1 MSISNID
8 PFDAATEAGDRKPV
22 YYGRMEVT
30 ASFIAMLKGQA
41 PQAFNEHLH
50 DPDTRRTQV
59 HLICN
64 PIDAMNLTQLI
75 ERKLIADFGAW
86 PKIVWP
92 SLRDLGLKNV
102 RDLNGKWAK
111 VEIVETGRTYESK
124 RGETQKETTFRFA
137 GLYATAQE
145 CTAAYVADGGKAAAH
160 DDNLAMQID
169 MGPGGG
175 SNGAAT
181 NGNAER
187 ETAKAFLQALVKQA
201 GGDKSKLAASIAQMP
216 MIAKYFTADSPE
228 VVAMLAGVN

>member
-22 YYGRMEVT
+22 YFGRMEVT
-30 ASFIAMLKGQA
+30 ASFIAMIKGQA

-50 DPDTRRTQV
+50 DADTRRTQV

-64 PIDAMNLTQLI
+64 PIDAMGLTQLI

-137 GLYATAQE
+137 ALYDTAAE
-145 CTAAYVADGGKAAAH
+145 ATAAYLADGGKAPAAH
-160 DDNLAMQID
+160 EDDPAMAVD
-169 MGPGGG
+169 MGHGAGT
-175 SNGAAT
+175 NG

-201 GGDKSKLAASIAQMP
+201 GGDKGKLAASIAQMP

-228 VVAMLAGVN
+228 VVQMMAGGN

>member
-30 ASFIAMLKGQA
+30 ASFIAMIKGQA
-41 PQAFNEHLH
+41 PQAFNEHMH
-50 DPDTRRTQV
+50 DADTRRTQV

-64 PIDAMNLTQLI
+64 PIDAMGLTQLL

-137 GLYATAQE
+137 ALYNTAAE
-145 CTAAYVADGGKAAAH
+145 CTAAYVADGGKVAGAT
-160 DDNLAMQID
+160 DDEGAID
-169 MGPGGG
+169 MSHGAG
-175 SNGAAT
+175 S

-187 ETAKAFLQALVKQA
+187 ETAKAFLAALVKQS
-201 GGDKSKLAASIAQMP
+201 GGDKSKLAASIAAMP
-216 MIAKYFTADSPE
+216 MIAKYFTVDSPE
-228 VVAMLAGVN
+228 VTEFYAGVK